1 MYIKLGQTI
10 AACNQT
16 FPPIYVQKMSQLND
30 MALKSKEEETDEI
43 IQEDLGKSLNK
54 VFRSFDRRPIASASI
69 AEVFDAVLV
78 TGERVAVKIQ
88 FIDLQDRFSG

>member
-1 MYIKLGQTI
+1 
-10 AACNQT
+10 
-16 FPPIYVQKMSQLND
+16 MSQLND

-43 IQEDLGKSLNK
+43 IQQDLGKSLNQI
-54 VFRSFDRRPIASASI
+54 FQSFDRCPIASASI